1 MISILDPTV
10 IKIMT
15 LSARDYKC
23 ISQIQLV
30 HHKAAAP
37 ASQKRY
43 GILMVR
49 TCLTAASIVTS
60 SLGPLVLRAPS
71 SLVVKCQLTHSNAA
85 QKSEEMFAPHRD
97 KLTTSTFSTALGFW
111 KGNLCNELWQEK
123 GLPSIGRKISVAW
136 SLSRWA
142 AQEVVKCPCNKGKA
156 ELGLPWATMPF
167 YYMPQAQGQMEK
179 CNFCSQ
185 HEILD
190 REWVDLYCSTPNES
204 NMFHVCR
211 EREYWELMKMILHQF
226 WWDNILPARELVYLW
241 EGKKMQRP
249 ICQRPHRQTGLM
261 IAKNL
266 KLAAE
271 AKLLC
276 REIAGH
282 VEFYGY

>member
-1 MISILDPTV
+1 MTTKDLN
-10 IKIMT
+10 T
-15 LSARDYKC
+15 LSESDSFLGLLPWKNLGNEPSLKRKDQLEFLHDPAV

-49 TCLTAASIVTS
+49 TCFTAASIVTS

-71 SLVVKCQLTHSNAA
+71 SLVVKRQLTYSNAA
-85 QKSEEMFAPHRD
+85 QKSEELFAPHRD

-111 KGNLCNELWQEK
+111 KGNLRNELWQEK
-123 GLPSIGRKISVAW
+123 VFAGLPSMRKKNFSG
-136 SLSRWA
+136 LEPL
-142 AQEVVKCPCNKGKA
+142 QMGCPG
-156 ELGLPWATMPF
+156 GG
-167 YYMPQAQGQMEK
+167 AQGQMEK

-204 NMFHVCR
+204 SIFHVCR
-211 EREYWELMKMILHQF
+211 EREYWELMNMILHQF
-226 WWDNILPARELVYLW
+226 WWDNVLPARELVYLW

-282 VEFYGY
+282 VEFSGY